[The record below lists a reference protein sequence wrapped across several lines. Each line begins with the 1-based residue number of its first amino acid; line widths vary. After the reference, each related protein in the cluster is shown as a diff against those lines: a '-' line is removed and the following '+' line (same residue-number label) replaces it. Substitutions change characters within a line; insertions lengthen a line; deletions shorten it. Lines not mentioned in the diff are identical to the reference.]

1 MARAALPG
9 RLSWQL
15 GRVVETIQETQR
27 ATSLVLD
34 LSNWPGHRAGQHVDI
49 RLTAEDRYQAQRGY
63 SIASAPED
71 DGVMLTV
78 NRLEAGEVSPY
89 LTDVVE
95 AGDEIEVRGPIGGY
109 FVWDASL
116 SGPLQLISGGS
127 GIVPLRAMLRHWAA
141 ARPPVKVRLLHSAR
155 SLDDVIYRDELM
167 RFAAFDEVDLH
178 IALTRTWG
186 RPARRSHPVM
196 AGALARA
203 PRARRPRLSRERDMA
218 SGGRAAHLRL
228 RTNRLR
234 RGRNRCPG
242 RERPAARRD

>member
-9 RLSWQL
+9 RLSWQA

-27 ATSLVLD
+27 AKSLVLD
-34 LSNWPGHRAGQHVDI
+34 LPNWTGHRAGQHVDI
-49 RLTAEDRYQAQRGY
+49 RLTAGDGYQAQRGY

-71 DGVMLTV
+71 DGVMLMV
-78 NRLEAGEVSPY
+78 DRLEGGEVSPY
-89 LTDVVE
+89 LTDVIE

-141 ARPPVKVRLLHSAR
+141 TRPPVKVRLLHSAR

-178 IALTRTWG
+178 IALTRIW
-186 RPARRSHPVM
+186 P
-196 AGALARA
+196 
-203 PRARRPRLSRERDMA
+203 ERWR
-218 SGGRAAHLRL
+218 GH
-228 RTNRLR
+228 
-234 RGRNRCPG
+234 RGRVDRAFVESATWPPRDEPHIYVCGPTAFVEAATAALVETGQQPNTIRT
-242 RERPAARRD
+242 ERFGPTGG